1 MEVKVRMKSPV
12 AAPVRKGQKLA
23 TLVISAP
30 NLKTREIP
38 LTAAHDVGQ
47 LGFVGRIGAAI
58 KHVLWG
64 SS

>member
-1 MEVKVRMKSPV
+1 V
-12 AAPVRKGQKLA
+12 AAPVRKGQQLA
-23 TLVISAP
+23 TLVVTAP

-38 LTAAHDVGQ
+38 LIAAEDVNQ

-64 SS
+64 AS